1 MSVRG
6 LADIKATAL
15 PDALPNLKALRR
27 SNLHDTDDGD
37 PPAGCVSARISPL
50 TRSRRLATGLLLAM
64 ASLFLL
70 MRALETRHPG
80 LGYVRAFAEAALVG
94 GLADWFAV
102 TALFRH
108 PLGLKIPHTAII
120 PNNRDRLADSVA
132 DFLRHNF
139 LTRRVVADEMA
150 RHDLAG
156 LLSGWLDD
164 PANRRWLA
172 GRGADAIAGRL
183 RLGPLLADWL
193 SVLIAQQKHQQ
204 LFDRAID
211 RALHLLDEHHAD
223 IYQKVSEKSPRWMP
237 RRFNDEFYRRLMD
250 GIAELLTDMLA
261 PDSAARNHWEQALRT
276 QVGRLAA
283 GEFDERIRHQLD
295 AAAQD
300 GLLAGRLEAE
310 LAALARRMA
319 DDAASRSA
327 LNRWLQRQAT
337 ALVVRRRGRI
347 VGLVRQVIRDWDPHT
362 VAERIEGQVGRD
374 LQFIRINGTLV
385 GGLVGVAL
393 HALSQ
398 LAFVN

>member
-1 MSVRG
+1 M
-6 LADIKATAL
+6 
-15 PDALPNLKALRR
+15 PNLKGRR
-27 SNLHDTDDGD
+27 KSKPHGRYLGD
-37 PPAGCVSARISPL
+37 PPAGCVNARASPL

-64 ASLFLL
+64 ACLFLL
-70 MRALETRHPG
+70 MRTLEARHPL
-80 LGYVRAFAEAALVG
+80 LGFVRAFAEAALVG

-139 LTRRVVADEMA
+139 LTRRIVAAEMA
-150 RHDLAG
+150 RHDFAG
-156 LLSGWLDD
+156 LLAGWLED
-164 PANRRWLA
+164 PAHRRWLA
-172 GRGADAIAGRL
+172 GRAAGVVAGEI

-211 RALHLLDEHHAD
+211 RALRLLDEHHAD

-250 GIAELLTDMLA
+250 GIAELLSGMLA
-261 PDSAARNHWEQALRT
+261 PDSSARGQWEQALRT
-276 QVGRLAA
+276 QVARLAA
-283 GEFDERIRHQLD
+283 GEFDERLRHQLE
-295 AAAQD
+295 AARED
-300 GLLAGRLEAE
+300 GLLEARLEAG
-310 LAALARRMA
+310 LAALARRMT
-319 DDAASRSA
+319 DDPAYRAG
-327 LNRWLQRQAT
+327 LNGWLQRQAT
-337 ALVVRRRGRI
+337 VGVVRRRGQI
-347 VGLVRQVIRDWDPHT
+347 VGLVRQVIRDWDPQT
-362 VAERIEGQVGRD
+362 VAERIESHVGRD

-385 GGLVGVAL
+385 GGLVGVGL

>member
-1 MSVRG
+1 M
-6 LADIKATAL
+6 
-15 PDALPNLKALRR
+15 PNLKPRR
-27 SNLHDTDDGD
+27 TSKRHGIDFGTS
-37 PPAGCVSARISPL
+37 PAACVTARISPL

-64 ASLFLL
+64 ACLFLL
-70 MRALETRHPG
+70 MRALEARHPW

-139 LTRRVVADEMA
+139 LTRRIVAAEMA
-150 RHDLAG
+150 RHDFAALAA
-156 LLSGWLDD
+156 GWLGD
-164 PANRRWLA
+164 PQHRRWLA
-172 GRGADAIAGRL
+172 ERAAAGIAGRL
-183 RLGPLLADWL
+183 KLGGLLADWL

-204 LFDRAID
+204 LFDRAIE
-211 RALHLLDEHHAD
+211 RALRLLDEHHAD
-223 IYQKVSEKSPRWMP
+223 IYQKVAEKSPRWMP

-261 PDSAARNHWEQALRT
+261 PDSVARGHWEQMLRT
-276 QVGRLAA
+276 QVARLAS
-283 GEFDERIRHQLD
+283 GEFDERLRQQVD
-295 AAAQD
+295 EAARD
-300 GLLAGRLEAE
+300 GLLAARLERELEA
-310 LAALARRMA
+310 LAARLAGDPELRA
-319 DDAASRSA
+319 T

-337 ALVVRRRGRI
+337 ALVVRRRARI

-362 VAERIEGQVGRD
+362 VAERIEGHVGRD

-385 GGLVGVAL
+385 GGLVGVGL
-393 HALSQ
+393 HALSSFI
-398 LAFVN
+398 FVN

>member
-1 MSVRG
+1 M
-6 LADIKATAL
+6 
-15 PDALPNLKALRR
+15 
-27 SNLHDTDDGD
+27 
-37 PPAGCVSARISPL
+37 

-64 ASLFLL
+64 ACLFLL
-70 MRALETRHPG
+70 MRALEARHPL

-139 LTRRVVADEMA
+139 LTRPVVAAEMA

-156 LLSGWLDD
+156 LLAGWLDD
-164 PANRRWLA
+164 PVHRRWLA
-172 GRGADAIAGRL
+172 GRASAAVADEF
-183 RLGPLLADWL
+183 RLGGLLADWL
-193 SVLIAQQKHQQ
+193 AVLIAQQKHQQ
-204 LFDRAID
+204 VFDRAIE
-211 RALHLLDEHHAD
+211 RALRLLDEHHAD

-237 RRFNDEFYRRLMD
+237 RRFNDEFTRRLME
-250 GIAELLTDMLA
+250 GVAELLTQMLA
-261 PDSAARNHWEQALRT
+261 PDSAARGQWEQALRT
-276 QVGRLAA
+276 QLARLAA
-283 GEFDERIRHQLD
+283 GEFDDRLRRQLD

-300 GLLAGRLEAE
+300 GLLATRLEGA
-310 LAALARRMA
+310 LAGFARRMA
-319 DDAASRSA
+319 DDPAARAA

-337 ALVVRRRGRI
+337 VGVVRRRGQV
-347 VGLVRQVIRDWDPHT
+347 VGLVRQVIREWDPQT
-362 VAERIEGQVGRD
+362 VAERIEGHVGRD

-385 GGLVGVAL
+385 GGLVGVGL
-393 HALSQ
+393 HALNQ